1 MENEIETQMLS
12 TTTYQVRTGMNQFC
26 MLILS
31 VRQSKVLLSQFLNR
45 ETEALKVTQ
54 PIHGSSKKTAL
65 LFTESL
71 QMCLAGAQEA

>member
-1 MENEIETQMLS
+1 MENETETQMLP

-31 VRQSKVLLSQFLNR
+31 VRQSKVLSQFLNR
-45 ETEALKVTQ
+45 ETEALKATQ
-54 PIHGSSKKTAL
+54 PIRGSSKKTAL

-71 QMCLAGAQEA
+71 QVCLAGAQEA